1 MFNRKGSYVIKHSSA
16 LWYASKN
23 GHIKIVRLL
32 IDSGADINLK
42 NIADVTVLILASMN
56 NHLEIVKYL
65 VENGADINVKDKK
78 GRTALRYAVENGHSE
93 VAEFLKSKVAK

>member
-1 MFNRKGSYVIKHSSA
+1 M
-16 LWYASKN
+16 
-23 GHIKIVRLL
+23 L